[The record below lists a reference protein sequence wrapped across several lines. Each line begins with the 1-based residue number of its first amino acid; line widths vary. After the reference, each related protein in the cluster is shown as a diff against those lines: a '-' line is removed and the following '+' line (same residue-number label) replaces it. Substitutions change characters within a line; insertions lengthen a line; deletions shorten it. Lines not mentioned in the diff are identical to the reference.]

1 MSVCPHALRLR
12 VFLLKTR
19 KFGALM
25 MVQMT
30 TGLFFLEGVPYT
42 SYGIQC
48 GDVVIHDVSLEKES
62 MENLVALCNRED
74 LAPVHVRDIVEDFLA
89 ASAYGTMDGR
99 DFQSENIVYTA
110 FETDGTGAVEYLHE
124 IGNA

>member
-48 GDVVIHDVSLEKES
+48 GDVVIHDVSLDKES

-99 DFQSENIVYTA
+99 DFQAENIVYTA

>member
-48 GDVVIHDVSLEKES
+48 GDVVIHDVSLDKES

-74 LAPVHVRDIVEDFLA
+74 LAPVHVREIVEDFLA

>member
-1 MSVCPHALRLR
+1 
-12 VFLLKTR
+12 
-19 KFGALM
+19 M

-48 GDVVIHDVSLEKES
+48 GDVVIHDVSLDKES

-74 LAPVHVRDIVEDFLA
+74 LAPVHLRDIVEDFLE
-89 ASAYGTMDGR
+89 ASACGTMDGNEC
-99 DFQSENIVYTA
+99 QQENIIYAA
-110 FETDGTGAVEYLHE
+110 FEADSTGAVEYLYKRDD
-124 IGNA
+124 A

>member
-48 GDVVIHDVSLEKES
+48 GDVVIHDVSLDKES

>member
-1 MSVCPHALRLR
+1 M
-12 VFLLKTR
+12 
-19 KFGALM
+19 M

-48 GDVVIHDVSLEKES
+48 GDVVIHDVSLDKES

-89 ASAYGTMDGR
+89 ASACGTMDGKV
-99 DFQSENIVYTA
+99 FQSENIVYTA